1 MYHLQI
7 YSETQTKTLKDLIQ
21 CAGIIITVKFQ
32 NSCQNYDGNL
42 VILFYAWSMT
52 VLSPSVIDYN
62 PLSKV

>member
-1 MYHLQI
+1 MYRLQI

-42 VILFYAWSMT
+42 KLFYA

-62 PLSKV
+62 PLYKV

>member
-1 MYHLQI
+1 MYRLQI

-42 VILFYAWSMT
+42 KLFYARSMT

-62 PLSKV
+62 PLYKV